1 MQILASLLLK
11 RHTVNENEGSE
22 EVKNTVES
30 NKDKIKAEKD
40 FESEVISTPK
50 SENEKEEN
58 ENTSQKAASKY
69 IIEDGKII
77 IPFIKS
83 NSCLSYC
90 QALINNQAFL

>member
-11 RHTVNENEGSE
+11 RHTVNETEGSE

-40 FESEVISTPK
+40 FESEEISTPK

-58 ENTSQKAASKY
+58 ENTSQKAANKY
-69 IIEDGKII
+69 IIEDGKTLLILI
-77 IPFIKS
+77 QIKFIF
-83 NSCLSYC
+83 
-90 QALINNQAFL
+90 I